1 MNNDYKLVD
10 NENNKISLYTSFSV
24 INALDN
30 EKIRNYWSNNFSYF
44 ENLYNDI
51 HMNDDRLKDDII
63 LLMEKETIKINV
75 RVYQNDMIS
84 FKSRDDV
91 ITLLVHFQVIY
102 GMMKIVKKFLFLIM
116 KFQMSLKPAQKLKIG
131 QTYLKFFNAVRKFQ
145 KQL

>member
-91 ITLLVHFQVIY
+91 ITLLVHF
-102 GMMKIVKKFLFLIM
+102 
-116 KFQMSLKPAQKLKIG
+116 
-131 QTYLKFFNAVRKFQ
+131 
-145 KQL
+145 

>member
-1 MNNDYKLVD
+1 MNNNYKLVD

-91 ITLLVHFQVIY
+91 ITLLVHF
-102 GMMKIVKKFLFLIM
+102 
-116 KFQMSLKPAQKLKIG
+116 
-131 QTYLKFFNAVRKFQ
+131 
-145 KQL
+145 